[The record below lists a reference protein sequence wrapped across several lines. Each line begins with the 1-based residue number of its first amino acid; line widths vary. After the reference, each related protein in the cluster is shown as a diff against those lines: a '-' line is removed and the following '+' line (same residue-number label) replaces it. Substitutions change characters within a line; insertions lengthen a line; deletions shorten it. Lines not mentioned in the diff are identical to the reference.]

1 MDSEGSLQSRGG
13 RLVAALRAL
22 AGSGLLLAGA
32 VRWRWPGAAAIALA
46 GLAAFLGAG
55 LLSGSTRPWAGLA
68 YLALLALL
76 VAAVSSHRQRLDR
89 EMLRIAAWPRSLPP
103 DADAL
108 LARLL
113 AQAAG
118 ILGAPRVLLAWEEID
133 EPWVHLAL
141 RADGA
146 VTRSREAPPGPSLVA
161 PPLAAASFLSNGA
174 AATWYATGR
183 GIERWHGAP
192 VGEDLRRRFAIERV
206 ASWPVRGET
215 VQGRLFALDRKD
227 LQRDHLVLGEI
238 VAQRVAA
245 DLDQF
250 HLLFQLRTTAVTEER
265 MRLACDLHD
274 GMLQSLTGAALQ
286 LQVLARLLAEDPPA
300 PAAREQL
307 REVQR
312 LIAADQRDLRF
323 FIEELKPA
331 PRALAGPLD
340 LRDRL
345 GELAERLERL
355 CGLAIDVRLEAAGG
369 QLSEAFTRQL
379 YRLLREALFNVA
391 RHAGA
396 SRAIVEVSRQG
407 QGLRITVTDDGRGF
421 AFRGHYDHEE
431 LNRQKLG
438 PVSLKERIATLGGS
452 LAIDSFPGLT
462 RLEVNL
468 PAGGGGER

>member
-1 MDSEGSLQSRGG
+1 ME
-13 RLVAALRAL
+13 RLISTLR
-22 AGSGLLLAGA
+22 SFSGA
-32 VRWRWPGAAAIALA
+32 VRWRWPAATAIALSL
-46 GLAAFLGAG
+46 LAAFLGAG
-55 LLSGSTRPWAGLA
+55 LVASSGRPWAGLA

-76 VAAVSSHRQRLDR
+76 VAAVSRHQQRLGR
-89 EMLRIAAWPRSLPP
+89 EMLRIATWPRSLPRDP
-103 DADAL
+103 DAL

-113 AQAAG
+113 TQAAE
-118 ILGAPRVLLAWEEID
+118 ILGAPRVLLVWEETD
-133 EPWVHLAL
+133 EPWVHFAL
-141 RADGA
+141 REDGA
-146 VTRSREAPPGPSLVA
+146 VTRSREAPPGPPLVA
-161 PPLAAASFLSNGA
+161 PPLAAASFLANGA
-174 AATWYATGR
+174 DAAWKATER

-192 VGEDLRRRFAIERV
+192 VGEELRRRFAIGRV

-215 VQGRLFALDRKD
+215 VQGRLFALDRKG
-227 LQRDHLVLGEI
+227 LERDHLVLGEI

-250 HLLFQLRTTAVTEER
+250 SLLSQLRTTAVTEER
-265 MRLACDLHD
+265 IRLAWDLHD

-286 LQVLARLLAEDPPA
+286 LQVLARLLAEDPE
-300 PAAREQL
+300 AAREQL
-307 REVQR
+307 RELQR
-312 LIAADQRDLRF
+312 HVAGDQRELRF

-331 PRALAGPLD
+331 PRDLAGPLD

-355 CGLAIDVRLEAAGG
+355 CGLSVDVRLEAVDG

-396 SRAIVEVSRQG
+396 SSAKVEVVRQD

-421 AFRGHYDHEE
+421 PFQGRYDHEE

-462 RLEVNL
+462 RLEMHL
-468 PAGGGGER
+468 PTGGGAAR

>member
-1 MDSEGSLQSRGG
+1 MDFEVSLHSRGE
-13 RLVAALRAL
+13 RLIATLRPL
-22 AGSGLLLAGA
+22 AGFGLLLAA
-32 VRWRWPGAAAIALA
+32 WLDPKASNASAL
-46 GLAAFLGAG
+46 
-55 LLSGSTRPWAGLA
+55 P
-68 YLALLALL
+68 ALLAAYTPYALLL
-76 VAAVSSHRQRLDR
+76 VALFWAYDQIELRGRQRRLGR
-89 EMLRIAAWPRSLPP
+89 EMLRVAAWPRSLPP

-113 AQAAG
+113 EQAAG
-118 ILGAPRVLLAWEEID
+118 ILGAPRVLLVWEELD
-133 EPWVHLAL
+133 EPWVHLAH
-141 RADGA
+141 RADGR

-161 PPLAAASFLSNGA
+161 PPLAAASFLSDGGA
-174 AATWYATGR
+174 AVWCATEQ
-183 GIERWHGAP
+183 GIERWRGVP
-192 VGEDLRRRFAIERV
+192 VDEDLRRRFAIERV

-215 VQGRLFALDRKD
+215 IAGRLFALDRKD
-227 LQRDHLVLGEI
+227 FKRDHLVLGEI
-238 VAQRVAA
+238 VAQRAA
-245 DLDQF
+245 AELDQF
-250 HLLFQLRTTAVTEER
+250 HLLSQLRTTAVTEER
-265 MRLACDLHD
+265 IRLACDLHD

-286 LQVLARLLAEDPPA
+286 LQVLARLLTEDP

-331 PRALAGPLD
+331 PRMLAGPLD

-355 CGLAIDVRLEAAGG
+355 CGLAVDVRLEAAGG

-396 SRAIVEVSRQG
+396 SRAIVEVSREG

-468 PAGGGGER
+468 PTGGGAR

>member
-1 MDSEGSLQSRGG
+1 MDFESSLQSRGG
-13 RLVAALRAL
+13 RLIATLRSL
-22 AGSGLLLAGA
+22 AGSGLLLASA

-46 GLAAFLGAG
+46 GFAAFLGAG
-55 LLSGSTRPWAGLA
+55 LVAGSARPWAGLA

-76 VAAVSSHRQRLDR
+76 VAAVASHQQRLGR
-89 EMLRIAAWPRSLPP
+89 EMLRIATWPRSLPKDP
-103 DADAL
+103 DAL

-118 ILGAPRVLLAWEEID
+118 ILGAPRVLLAWAEID
-133 EPWVHLAL
+133 EPWVHFAL
-141 RADGA
+141 RADGT
-146 VTRSREAPPGPSLVA
+146 VTRSREAPPGPPLVA

-174 AATWYATGR
+174 AATWKATGR
-183 GIERWHGAP
+183 GIERWHGTP
-192 VGEDLRRRFAIERV
+192 VGEELRRRFAIGRV

-215 VQGRLFALDRKD
+215 VEGRLFALDRKD
-227 LQRDHLVLGEI
+227 LERNHLVLGEI

-245 DLDQF
+245 ELDQF
-250 HLLFQLRTTAVTEER
+250 YLLSQLRTTAVVEER
-265 MRLACDLHD
+265 IRLAWDLHD

-300 PAAREQL
+300 AREQL
-307 REVQR
+307 QDVQG
-312 LIAADQRDLRF
+312 LIAADQRELRF

-331 PRALAGPLD
+331 PRDLAGPLD

-345 GELAERLERL
+345 GELTERLERL
-355 CGLAIDVRLEAAGG
+355 CGLAVDVRLEATDG

-391 RHAGA
+391 RHAEA
-396 SRAIVEVSRQG
+396 SSAKVEIVRQDS
-407 QGLRITVTDDGRGF
+407 GLRITVTDDGRGF
-421 AFRGHYDHEE
+421 PFLGRYDHEE

-452 LAIDSFPGLT
+452 LSIDSFPGLT
-462 RLEVNL
+462 RLEMHL
-468 PAGGGGER
+468 PTGGGAR

>member
-1 MDSEGSLQSRGG
+1 MHWIGTFRSFVD
-13 RLVAALRAL
+13 
-22 AGSGLLLAGA
+22 SGLLWAGA
-32 VRWRWPGAAAIALA
+32 VRWRWPGAAAIAFA

-55 LLSGSTRPWAGLA
+55 LVASSARPWAGLA

-76 VAAVSSHRQRLDR
+76 VAAVSSHQQRLGR
-89 EMLRIAAWPRSLPP
+89 EMLRIATWPRSLPKDP
-103 DADAL
+103 DAL

-113 AQAAG
+113 TQAAE

-133 EPWVHLAL
+133 EPWVHFAL

-146 VTRSREAPPGPSLVA
+146 VTRTREAPPGPPLAA
-161 PPLAAASFLSNGA
+161 PSLAAASFLSNGA
-174 AATWYATGR
+174 DATWKATER

-192 VGEDLRRRFAIERV
+192 VGEELRRRFAIGRV

-215 VQGRLFALDRKD
+215 VEGRLFALDRKG
-227 LQRDHLVLGEI
+227 LERDHLVLGEI

-245 DLDQF
+245 ELDQF
-250 HLLFQLRTTAVTEER
+250 SLLSQLRTTAVTEER
-265 MRLACDLHD
+265 VRLAWDLHD

-286 LQVLARLLAEDPPA
+286 LKVLARLLAEDPE
-300 PAAREQL
+300 AARKQL
-307 REVQR
+307 HDLQR
-312 LIAADQRDLRF
+312 LVAADQRELRF

-331 PRALAGPLD
+331 PRDLAGPLD

-355 CGLAIDVRLEAAGG
+355 CGLTVDVRLEAADGPF
-369 QLSEAFTRQL
+369 SEAFTRQL

-391 RHAGA
+391 QHAEASSARVEIVRHD
-396 SRAIVEVSRQG
+396 

-421 AFRGHYDHEE
+421 PFKGRYSHEE

-452 LAIDSFPGLT
+452 LSIDSFPGLT
-462 RLEVNL
+462 RLEMHL
-468 PAGGGGER
+468 PTGGGTR